1 MGGVSRQPRW
11 FWGCSLGL
19 LALGIGVLM
28 APLLALFPM
37 IFWESYEPYA
47 LGVSLG
53 LFAVGYTLLGMLVGG
68 IYGGLIRWRA
78 RRFDEIFA
86 PLGWRG
92 RSYLL
97 SGRRYRGT
105 FQGRSVVL
113 SYATRPLIYRRA
125 FRRMMLDR
133 VHEIT
138 LRVAAAPRQHFEVA
152 APADAPPDLPS
163 PAREALARLLPSAP
177 NARWVVQSQPDAMV
191 LHITLHRASDVLGP
205 YCLTAENVRRWA
217 RDLIAVARA
226 LEAFAPPDIAAPVA
240 AEATLGR
247 TLGANLAM
255 VLFLVS
261 ILATWFCLGMALIG
275 ALLTTWMF

>member
-1 MGGVSRQPRW
+1 
-11 FWGCSLGL
+11 
-19 LALGIGVLM
+19 M

-53 LFAVGYTLLGMLVGG
+53 LFAVGYTLLGVFVGG

-86 PLGWRG
+86 SLGWRG

-105 FQGRSVVL
+105 FEGRSVVL
-113 SYATRPLIYRRA
+113 SYATRPLISRRR
-125 FRRMMLDR
+125 FRHAMLDR
-133 VHEIT
+133 VHKIT
-138 LRVAAAPRQHFEVA
+138 LRVAAAPQHHFEA
-152 APADAPPDLPS
+152 AVPADAPPDLPS
-163 PAREALARLLPSAP
+163 DAREALARLLPSAS
-177 NARWVVQSQPDAMV
+177 NARWVVQSQPDAV
-191 LHITLHRASDVLGP
+191 ILQITMHREADMAGP

-217 RDLIAVARA
+217 DDLIAVARA
-226 LEAFAPPDIAAPVA
+226 LEASAPPNTAAPVA

-255 VLFLVS
+255 ALFFAS
-261 ILATWFCLGMALIG
+261 ILATWLCLGLALVG
-275 ALLTTWMF
+275 ALLATWMF